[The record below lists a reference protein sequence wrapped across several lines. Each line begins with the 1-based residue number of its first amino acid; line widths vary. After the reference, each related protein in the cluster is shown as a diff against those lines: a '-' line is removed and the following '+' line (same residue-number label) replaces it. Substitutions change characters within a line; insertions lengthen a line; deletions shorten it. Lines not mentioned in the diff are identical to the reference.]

1 MYMSAWQTKTRGST
15 GNIPIFVML
24 LTAWGMKCSVSW
36 LMGQDSPAVLSL
48 LWHTT
53 AGESFR
59 AYTVSQKKEGWD
71 AGENTRHRESSC
83 SGKKSLPA
91 LAGQWKMQSMSMA
104 AHQISGRDLQM
115 RLRHPWNAATH
126 TLLQSLEDGDKTD
139 WISLVYKPAITYFL
153 IFWKIWLAKELKH
166 TKIQVSI
173 LMCGMCICIHDLC
186 LCRLAKPEQD
196 GTEAEEKAD
205 LTCLIFVN
213 IPERKSHCL

>member
-1 MYMSAWQTKTRGST
+1 MLKFPLEIMYMSAWQTKTRGST

-71 AGENTRHRESSC
+71 AGENTGHRESSC

-104 AHQISGRDLQM
+104 AHQISG
-115 RLRHPWNAATH
+115 
-126 TLLQSLEDGDKTD
+126 E
-139 WISLVYKPAITYFL
+139 
-153 IFWKIWLAKELKH
+153 IWCKWD
-166 TKIQVSI
+166 S
-173 LMCGMCICIHDLC
+173 G
-186 LCRLAKPEQD
+186 
-196 GTEAEEKAD
+196 
-205 LTCLIFVN
+205 
-213 IPERKSHCL
+213 IPEMQQHTHFSKAWRMGTRQTESL